1 MYLKSIVVNGFK
13 SFAEKVNIDLSNKV
27 NVVVGPNGSGKS
39 NVVDAISWVLGTQ
52 SPGTLRTNK
61 MEDVIFAGTEKLA
74 EKGFAE
80 VYLNFVVDPEKFNG
94 SEEISI
100 GRKLFRDGASEY
112 FMNGLNCRLLD
123 IQEFLSD
130 LGIGKQQHTIIS
142 QGQIAEILNS
152 KPEDHRV
159 TIEEAAGILPFKLKK
174 DKALRRIESG
184 DKEIK
189 RAKDVLREINKQ
201 LKPLKIQA
209 EQAQAHETLS
219 KSLLENKTNINIL
232 KYKIFNEKEV
242 GISNELQTTIE
253 HLEEVNKSTDEA
265 KSLKT
270 NLTSELGQG
279 VSVSSLFKDYSNKLS
294 TKSEQVKSVAQIAT
308 ERLDNLERESI
319 REEKRLIELQN
330 KVLTNTLTINDLSNK
345 LISKKDNLT
354 NLNQNLEYLNA
365 QLNENNK
372 NQSASLEVNEAI
384 LEKDLDYLK
393 GIISKLEVNITD
405 SEHEYQKWDKDKIVS
420 SELLDSHSSLISK
433 KIILKSSFSKVRK
446 NINSIFDRE
455 LEVTRNNL
463 DKIKLEYKNNVDI
476 LNSKVEQQE
485 SISNNSSYKDEL
497 KIQEVS
503 LRQKLKQL
511 EDEITSISN
520 QLVSA
525 AEQIKF
531 LTNENSDL
539 QLTIDEIH
547 YAPDHNYKTDLENII
562 DKSTT
567 LISILNKSSESML
580 LQANV
585 YEQKHGNKNIKI
597 TELDNQIE
605 NLNKNYLSLNE
616 QKGNLSIKKAE
627 YSSEKAHYYST
638 LINMYGVETEV
649 IDSFITSQHSQN
661 EIENEIRTIEQKLE
675 NIGVVNYLAK
685 TDYEQ
690 LDTRQQEISNSIE
703 DLTSSKKE
711 LLVHIKEIEDE
722 IEFRI
727 DSSFNSI
734 SLHFTEIFE
743 QLFPGGKGSLE
754 LTNKENLLE
763 TGIEINV
770 QPKGKKV
777 KKLSLLSGGERSL
790 AAIAFLFA
798 IFKSFPSPFYILD
811 EVEAALDDANLH
823 RMINLLNYVKDDAQ
837 FIIVTHQQQTMHA
850 GDILYGVTMEPG
862 SGSRIFI
869 KTKSEF
875 ESLIAN
881 EVNKDEWKWYK
892 TSKTCRRNC

>member
-1 MYLKSIVVNGFK
+1 VNGFK

-319 REEKRLIELQN
+319 REEKRLTELQN

-405 SEHEYQKWDKDKIVS
+405 SEYEYQKWDKDKIVS

-503 LRQKLKQL
+503 LRQKLKHL

-881 EVNKDEWKWYK
+881 EVNKDE
-892 TSKTCRRNC
+892 

>member
-881 EVNKDEWKWYK
+881 EVNKDE
-892 TSKTCRRNC
+892 

>member
-405 SEHEYQKWDKDKIVS
+405 SEYEYQKWDKDKIVS

-446 NINSIFDRE
+446 NITSIFDRE

-649 IDSFITSQHSQN
+649 IDSFMPSQHSQN
-661 EIENEIRTIEQKLE
+661 EIENEIKTIEQKLE

-881 EVNKDEWKWYK
+881 EVNKDE
-892 TSKTCRRNC
+892 

>member
-219 KSLLENKTNINIL
+219 GSLLENKTNINIL
-232 KYKIFNEKEV
+232 KYKIFNEKETV
-242 GISNELQTTIE
+242 ISNELKTTIE
-253 HLEEVNKSTDEA
+253 QLEEVNKSTDEA

-345 LISKKDNLT
+345 LISKKDKLT
-354 NLNQNLEYLNA
+354 NLNQNLEYLNV

-393 GIISKLEVNITD
+393 GIISKLELNITD
-405 SEHEYQKWDKDKIVS
+405 SENEFQKWDKDKILS

-433 KIILKSSFSKVRK
+433 KIILKGSFSKVRK
-446 NINSIFDRE
+446 NITSIFDRE
-455 LEVTRNNL
+455 LEVTKKNL
-463 DKIKLEYKNNVDI
+463 EKIKLEYKNNVDI
-476 LNSKVEQQE
+476 LNSKVEQQN

-547 YAPDHNYKTDLENII
+547 YAPDHNYKTELENII

-567 LISILNKSSESML
+567 LISILNKSAESML

-597 TELDNQIE
+597 TELDSQIE

-649 IDSFITSQHSQN
+649 IDTFIPSQHSQN

-690 LDTRQQEISNSIE
+690 LDTRHQEITNSIE

-734 SLHFTEIFE
+734 SIHFTEIFE

-881 EVNKDEWKWYK
+881 EVNKDE
-892 TSKTCRRNC
+892 

>member
-13 SFAEKVNIDLSNKV
+13 SFAERVNIDLSNKV

-52 SPGTLRTNK
+52 SPGALRTNK
-61 MEDVIFAGTEKLA
+61 MEDVIFAGTEKLS

-80 VYLNFVVDPEKFNG
+80 VYLNFVVDADKFNG

-100 GRKLFRDGASEY
+100 GRKLYRDGASEY

-152 KPEDHRV
+152 KPEDHRI

-209 EQAQAHETLS
+209 EQAQAHESLNV
-219 KSLLENKTNINIL
+219 SLLEHKTNLNML
-232 KYKIFNEKEV
+232 KYTIFDNKEKD
-242 GISNELQTTIE
+242 ISIQLDEIT
-253 HLEEVNKSTDEA
+253 NKLKNVVSATEA
-265 KSLKT
+265 AKKLKS

-279 VSVSSLFKDYSNKLS
+279 VSISSLFKDYSNKLS

-319 REEKRLIELQN
+319 REEQRLSDLQN
-330 KVLTNTLTINDLSNK
+330 KVLANTLTINDLSNK
-345 LISKKDNLT
+345 LITRKDTLT
-354 NLNQNLEYLNA
+354 DLNQNLESLNK
-365 QLNENNK
+365 QINENNK

-393 GIISKLEVNITD
+393 DIVSKLEVNLSA
-405 SEHEYQKWDKDKIVS
+405 SEETFNKWQQDKESTKS
-420 SELLDSHSSLISK
+420 LLEKHNSLISNK
-433 KIILKSSFSKVRK
+433 FTLKSSFSKVRK
-446 NINSIFDRE
+446 NINSIIDRE
-455 LEVTRNNL
+455 VDTTKDNL
-463 DKIKLEYKNNVDI
+463 DVLKLEYNKKLDI
-476 LNSKVEQQE
+476 LNSKIDQQNI
-485 SISNNSSYKDEL
+485 ISNNTSYKEEL
-497 KIQEVS
+497 KNQEVS
-503 LRQKLKQL
+503 LRAKLKSL
-511 EDEITSISN
+511 EDDITSRSN

-539 QLTIDEIH
+539 QVTIDEIH
-547 YAPDHNYKTDLENII
+547 YAPDTDYKNELENII
-562 DKSTT
+562 AESTK
-567 LISILNKSSESML
+567 LIQILNTSSESML
-580 LQANV
+580 SQADL
-585 YEQKHGNKNIKI
+585 YEQKHGNKNSKI
-597 TELDNQIE
+597 SELDDEIE
-605 NLNKNYLSLNE
+605 SLNKTYISLNDE
-616 QKGNLSIKKAE
+616 KSNLSIQKAE
-627 YSSEKAHYYST
+627 YSSEKAHHYST
-638 LINMYGVETEV
+638 LVNMYGIEMRQIQGFDPEL
-649 IDSFITSQHSQN
+649 HNQN
-661 EIENEIRTIEQKLE
+661 EMENDIRSIEEQIEK
-675 NIGVVNYLAK
+675 IGVVNYLAK

-690 LDTRQQEISNSIE
+690 LDARHQEISASIE

-711 LLVHIKEIEDE
+711 LLLHIKEIEDE

-734 SLHFTEIFE
+734 SVHFAEIFE

-875 ESLIAN
+875 ENLIAN
-881 EVNKDEWKWYK
+881 ESNIDE
-892 TSKTCRRNC
+892 

>member
-13 SFAEKVNIDLSNKV
+13 SFAERVNIDLSNKV

-52 SPGTLRTNK
+52 SPGALRTNK
-61 MEDVIFAGTEKLA
+61 MEDVIFAGTEKLS

-80 VYLNFVVDPEKFNG
+80 VYLNFVVDADKFNG

-100 GRKLFRDGASEY
+100 GRKLYRDGASEY

-152 KPEDHRV
+152 KPEDHRI

-209 EQAQAHETLS
+209 EQAQAHESLNV
-219 KSLLENKTNINIL
+219 SLLEHKTNLNML
-232 KYKIFNEKEV
+232 KYTIFDNKEKD
-242 GISNELQTTIE
+242 ISIQLDEIT
-253 HLEEVNKSTDEA
+253 NKLKNVVSATEDA
-265 KSLKT
+265 KKLKT

-279 VSVSSLFKDYSNKLS
+279 VSISSLFKDYSNKLS

-319 REEKRLIELQN
+319 REEQRLSDLQN
-330 KVLTNTLTINDLSNK
+330 KVLANTLTINDLSNK
-345 LISKKDNLT
+345 LITRKDTLT
-354 NLNQNLEYLNA
+354 DLNQNLESLNK
-365 QLNENNK
+365 QINENNK

-393 GIISKLEVNITD
+393 DIVSKLEVNLSA
-405 SEHEYQKWDKDKIVS
+405 SEETFNKWQQDKESTKS
-420 SELLDSHSSLISK
+420 LLEKHNSLISNK
-433 KIILKSSFSKVRK
+433 FTLKSSFSKVRK
-446 NINSIFDRE
+446 NINSIIDRE
-455 LEVTRNNL
+455 VDTTKDNL
-463 DKIKLEYKNNVDI
+463 DVLKLEYNKKLDI
-476 LNSKVEQQE
+476 LNSKIDQQNI
-485 SISNNSSYKDEL
+485 ISNNTSYKEEL
-497 KIQEVS
+497 KNQEVS
-503 LRQKLKQL
+503 LRAKLKSL
-511 EDEITSISN
+511 EDEITSRSN

-547 YAPDHNYKTDLENII
+547 YAPDTDYKNELENII
-562 DKSTT
+562 AESTK
-567 LISILNKSSESML
+567 LIQILNTSSESML
-580 LQANV
+580 SQADL
-585 YEQKHGNKNIKI
+585 YEQKHGNKNSKI
-597 TELDNQIE
+597 SELDDEIE
-605 NLNKNYLSLNE
+605 SLNKNYISLNDE
-616 QKGNLSIKKAE
+616 KSNLSINKAE
-627 YSSEKAHYYST
+627 YSSEKAHHYST
-638 LINMYGVETEV
+638 LINMYGLEMTQIE
-649 IDSFITSQHSQN
+649 SFDPELHNQN
-661 EIENEIRTIEQKLE
+661 EIENEIRSIEEQIEK
-675 NIGVVNYLAK
+675 IGVVNYLAK

-690 LDTRQQEISNSIE
+690 LDARHNEISVSIE

-711 LLVHIKEIEDE
+711 LLLHIKEIEDE

-734 SLHFTEIFE
+734 SVHFAEIFE

-875 ESLIAN
+875 ENLIAN
-881 EVNKDEWKWYK
+881 ESNRDE
-892 TSKTCRRNC
+892 